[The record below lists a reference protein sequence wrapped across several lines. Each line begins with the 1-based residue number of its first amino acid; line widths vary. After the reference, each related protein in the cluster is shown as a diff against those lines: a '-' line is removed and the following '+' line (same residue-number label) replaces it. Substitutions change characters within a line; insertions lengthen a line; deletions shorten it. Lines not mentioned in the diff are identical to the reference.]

1 MRTGPK
7 VKHDAQGVGNYDFQ
21 CDHAET
27 PDDVMQSVHLRLKEF
42 GLEVVSHESD
52 SDYYAYSI
60 RKIRKTAEKKPK
72 VHPLTKETLKAL
84 GTGLKMFGEYTFGDK
99 GPHEVLDID
108 SITAKY
114 RALPA
119 SQAAKLL
126 LELSESKEHKGY
138 GADVAGSIL
147 GCLQDW
153 TELFEQPEILHIDW

>member
-1 MRTGPK
+1 MKTGTK
-7 VKHDAQGVGNYDFQ
+7 VKYDKDGFGNFGFQ
-21 CDHAET
+21 CDHDENPFEVMET
-27 PDDVMQSVHLRLKEF
+27 VSDQLKKF
-42 GLEVVSHESD
+42 GLEVVSHESE
-52 SDYYAYSI
+52 SDYYAFTI

-108 SITAKY
+108 SIATKY

-126 LELSESKEHKGY
+126 LELS
-138 GADVAGSIL
+138 
-147 GCLQDW
+147 
-153 TELFEQPEILHIDW
+153 

>member
-27 PDDVMQSVHLRLKEF
+27 PDDVMQGVHLRLKEF
-42 GLEVVSHESD
+42 GLEVVSHASD
-52 SDYYAYSI
+52 GDYYAYSI

-72 VHPLTKETLKAL
+72 VHPLTKETLKAI
-84 GTGLKMFGEYTFGDK
+84 GVALKMFGEYTFGDK

-119 SQAAKLL
+119 PEAAKLL
-126 LELSESKEHKGY
+126 LELSKSKEHKSHG
-138 GADVAGSIL
+138 DHLAGSII

-153 TELFEQPEILHIDW
+153 NELFQCPEIDQIDW